1 MSSLNIVYYE
11 FEPRKQ
17 RNPSTII
24 EGEIG
29 DIEFHCPSMLLEF
42 KSLISKLD
50 NVSLLFLDSSC
61 PDYSTQHFLY
71 GFKKIFP
78 DAKVVIFNSK
88 GSAEHLEHI
97 VFSGVQSFVPE
108 EFLPKDLHGMV
119 YKVLGLKFVSEE
131 DRHYY
136 SGKILIIDEEVNLVK
151 LLESFLVQFGYEIT
165 SVTDASTISN
175 ILENNSFDLVLMD
188 VDIKSFPAL
197 DLLKTIKSHN
207 EETFVCGMDW
217 FGNKE
222 KERVLVNQGAYKVL
236 KKPFELHILAQLLGK
251 LIFRSNNEEHKVDY
265 SQQFKKGPDIKG
277 NLMMISM
284 VCVVTVLS
292 FAVAESLL
300 QEREVEQVKKPPN
313 PLNSPIIMQMMQQ
326 PVNADLEKIK
336 ARLGSR

>member
-1 MSSLNIVYYE
+1 MSALNIVYYE
-11 FEPRKQ
+11 FEPKQ
-17 RNPSTII
+17 QRSPSTVI

-29 DIEFHCPSMLLEF
+29 DIDFHCPSMLLEF

-78 DAKVVIFNSK
+78 DAKVIIFNSK

-97 VFSGVQSFVPE
+97 VYSGVSCFIPS
-108 EFLPKDLHGMV
+108 EFLPKDLHGLV
-119 YKVLGLKFVSEE
+119 YKVLGLKYVNQE

-136 SGKILIIDEEVNLVK
+136 SGNILIIDEEVNLVK
-151 LLESFLVQFGYEIT
+151 LLKTFLEQFGYQIT
-165 SVTDASTISN
+165 AVTDTSTIDAV
-175 ILENNSFDLVLMD
+175 LDKEHFDLVLMD

-197 DLLKTIKSHN
+197 ELLKAIKSHSDD
-207 EETFVCGMDW
+207 TFVCGMDW

-222 KERVLVNQGAYKVL
+222 KEKVLVEAGAYKVM
-236 KKPFELHILAQLLGK
+236 KKPFELHVLAHLLGK
-251 LIFRSNNEEHKVDY
+251 LIFRSTHEEQHANYEV
-265 SQQFKKGPDIKG
+265 DIKKTSSFSS
-277 NLMMISM
+277 NLMMVSM
-284 VCVVTVLS
+284 VCAITFLS
-292 FAVAESLL
+292 FLVAESLMHEKDL
-300 QEREVEQVKKPPN
+300 EPVKKAPS
-313 PLNSPIIMQMMQQ
+313 PLNNPIIMQMMQQ

>member
-24 EGEIG
+24 EGDIG

-42 KSLISKLD
+42 KSLIGKLD

-97 VFSGVQSFVPE
+97 VYSGVKCFVPE
-108 EFLPKDLHGMV
+108 EFLPNDLHGMC
-119 YKVLGLKFVSEE
+119 YKVLGLDYVKKE

-136 SGKILIIDEEVNLVK
+136 KGKILIIDEEVNLVK
-151 LLESFLVQFGYEIT
+151 LLETFLSQFGYEIT
-165 SVTDASTISN
+165 SVTDASTIATVLQN
-175 ILENNSFDLVLMD
+175 DNFNLVLMD

-197 DLLKTIKSHN
+197 DLLKTIKSHD

-222 KERVLVNQGAYKVL
+222 KERVLVNAGAYKVL

-251 LIFRSNNEEHKVDY
+251 LIFRSSNEEIQVDY
-265 SQQFKKGPDIKG
+265 SKTLKKGNGIKN
-277 NLMMISM
+277 NLMLLSM

-300 QEREVEQVKKPPN
+300 KEREVEQVKKPQN
-313 PLNSPIIMQMMQQ
+313 PLNHPIVLQMMQQ
-326 PVNADLEKIK
+326 PVDADIEKIK
-336 ARLGSR
+336 QKLGSR